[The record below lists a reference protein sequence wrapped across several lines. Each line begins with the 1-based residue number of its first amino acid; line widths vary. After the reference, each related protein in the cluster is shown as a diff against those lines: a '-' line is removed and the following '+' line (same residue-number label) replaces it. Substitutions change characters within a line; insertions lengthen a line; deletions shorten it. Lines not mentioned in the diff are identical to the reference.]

1 MEKKKDLN
9 DGLMQAKGGRCGE
22 RSKEGGGGGKSQ
34 ETRTATQHK
43 LENI

>member
-22 RSKEGGGGGKSQ
+22 RSKEGGGVERVKKRGQQPNTS
-34 ETRTATQHK
+34 
-43 LENI
+43 